1 MKKGHACRQAGFTLI
16 EMLVVGGI
24 TAILFTVTV
33 NVLFMSTKTAKRSQL
48 ESLIS
53 EQADWLMVEL
63 EKNLS
68 KADIS
73 TIDCDGSGSSTI
85 IFNDRNFGEQT
96 IITCINGA
104 QVASASANTAVL
116 TSDEVRMYG
125 CDSFFSCDLT
135 APLPVINIGFTMV
148 AGNIATGKVE
158 DYVTRSFKTTIVVR
172 E

>member
-1 MKKGHACRQAGFTLI
+1 MKKGHTCRQVGFTLI
-16 EMLVVGGI
+16 EMLVIGGI

-33 NVLFMSTKTAKRSQL
+33 NILFMSTKTAKRSQL

-73 TIDCDGSGSSTI
+73 TISCNNSFVYFDDKAYGIGTTLIC
-85 IFNDRNFGEQT
+85 NEW
-96 IITCINGA
+96 A
-104 QVASASANTAVL
+104 QVASQSANAVNL
-116 TSDEVRMYG
+116 TSDEVRMVG
-125 CDSFFSCDLT
+125 CGSFFSCDLT